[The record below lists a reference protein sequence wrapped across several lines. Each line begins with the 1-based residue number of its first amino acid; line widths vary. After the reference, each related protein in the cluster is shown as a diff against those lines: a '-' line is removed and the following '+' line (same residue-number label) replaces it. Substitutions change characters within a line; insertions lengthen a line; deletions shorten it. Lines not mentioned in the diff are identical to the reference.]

1 MDKHTATH
9 ICTYDTHVDR
19 MKDGKNSVLNKSPV
33 TCFNLS
39 FIPLLLML
47 ASLALTGFRKN
58 NKRFPSKNRTRRGGG
73 SHAALHIQKFSQSLL
88 AMWTWNLLWGFVTL
102 SLLFKISL
110 DLKGGEAK
118 APRGIAVQLKAHY
131 SLSPAPCWVEKA
143 WLPLVDTS
151 TGS

>member
-1 MDKHTATH
+1 MDKHTATR
-9 ICTYDTHVDR
+9 ICTYDTHMDR

-39 FIPLLLML
+39 FMPLFLML
-47 ASLALTGFRKN
+47 ASFRAD
-58 NKRFPSKNRTRRGGG
+58 G
-73 SHAALHIQKFSQSLL
+73 IQKEQHEISFLKQNKMGEKNHRFSQSRL
-88 AMWTWNLLWGFVTL
+88 AKRTQNLLRGFIPL
-102 SLLFKISL
+102 RLLFEISL
-110 DLKGGEAK
+110 DLKGGKAK
-118 APRGIAVQLKAHY
+118 AGRGIAVQLKAHY